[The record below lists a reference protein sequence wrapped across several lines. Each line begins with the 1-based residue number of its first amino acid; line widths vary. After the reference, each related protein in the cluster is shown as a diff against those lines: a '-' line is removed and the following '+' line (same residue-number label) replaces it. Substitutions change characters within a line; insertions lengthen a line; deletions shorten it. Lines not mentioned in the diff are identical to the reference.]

1 MALLNRKVDYSLLIL
16 SYLHEH
22 PAGGCARVL
31 AERFDLSRAFV
42 ANILKRLCRKGLV
55 GSTRGIKGGYVLMPR
70 AMQVNLAELM
80 EALDDTFQLAEC
92 NSAVP
97 EQCCSLFEF
106 CPVKGPVAEVDR
118 RIREV
123 LQDVTMADLFG
134 VEPERMA
141 CRTLEVVS

>member
-1 MALLNRKVDYSLLIL
+1 MKLRGRPHVMWAPRQPQALIWDSHGPIMKESLARRWTMALLNRKVDYSLLIL

-70 AMQVNLAELM
+70 
-80 EALDDTFQLAEC
+80 
-92 NSAVP
+92 
-97 EQCCSLFEF
+97 
-106 CPVKGPVAEVDR
+106 
-118 RIREV
+118 
-123 LQDVTMADLFG
+123 
-134 VEPERMA
+134 
-141 CRTLEVVS
+141 